1 MLESRDEGKES
12 TSGCGEEGAEGCVC
26 RGNTRSF
33 CRVMGGK
40 RVETRVRL
48 WEGTD
53 EAGPDLFRSSGV
65 CVLCVC
71 V

>member
-1 MLESRDEGKES
+1 MLKSRDEVKES

-40 RVETRVRL
+40 TGGDWAETVGGDR
-48 WEGTD
+48 
-53 EAGPDLFRSSGV
+53 
-65 CVLCVC
+65 
-71 V
+71 